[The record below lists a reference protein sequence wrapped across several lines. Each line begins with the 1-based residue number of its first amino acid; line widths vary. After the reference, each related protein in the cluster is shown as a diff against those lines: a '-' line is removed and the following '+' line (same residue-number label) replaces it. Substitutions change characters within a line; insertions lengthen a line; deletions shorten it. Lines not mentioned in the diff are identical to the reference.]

1 MRWSKFGAFDS
12 KKGLKTYFL
21 SDNPQPPFMTN
32 ARLYLPLLLSSSPSQ
47 LTMDLIL
54 SQNINSEL
62 MPNACSML
70 YVLICCYQVKYTSAK

>member
-1 MRWSKFGAFDS
+1 MAQVENSRGFTKPIGQTPASPSCIASFSF
-12 KKGLKTYFL
+12 
-21 SDNPQPPFMTN
+21 
-32 ARLYLPLLLSSSPSQ
+32 PSQ

-70 YVLICCYQVKYTSAK
+70 YVLICCYQVKYTFAMLKLV